1 MKRFMHWLDRFDHA
15 AILILLAG
23 LVAVVSL
30 QVLSRFVL
38 KIPIEWSEEIA
49 RFIIG
54 PETNPSRI
62 FYYAIASALYL
73 EIIDKRNRDLKHVVR
88 LVDVDGAP
96 IALPPGAR
104 FEHVRS
110 DECLN
115 LLDHHLRSEEQQS
128 RLAHA

>member
-49 RFIIG
+49 RFIFIWICWLG
-54 PETNPSRI
+54 SC
-62 FYYAIASALYL
+62 YATL
-73 EIIDKRNRDLKHVVR
+73 
-88 LVDVDGAP
+88 
-96 IALPPGAR
+96 
-104 FEHVRS
+104 
-110 DECLN
+110 
-115 LLDHHLRSEEQQS
+115 
-128 RLAHA
+128 